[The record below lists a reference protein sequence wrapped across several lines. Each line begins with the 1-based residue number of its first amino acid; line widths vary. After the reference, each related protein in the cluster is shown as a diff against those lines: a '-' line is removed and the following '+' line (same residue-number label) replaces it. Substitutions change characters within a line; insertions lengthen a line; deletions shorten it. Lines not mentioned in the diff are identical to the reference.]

1 MAKKNKAPVIFF
13 IVTTVIGAGIMF
25 YPAISEQISSWGHIE
40 AILTYHEELAQVP
53 DYRIEE
59 LLAQAHS
66 FNQRVGT
73 RPFGE
78 LEEEYLQMLRFGIT
92 DVIGHVQIPDLQ
104 IDLPIFHGTSHSVL
118 QRGVG
123 HLEGYA
129 LPVGG
134 ENTHTALSAHRG
146 LPSAM
151 LFTRLDEMEIGD
163 IFVVRVLNEVL
174 IYEVDQIREVL
185 PNDTSYLATER
196 GRDLATLITCTP
208 YGVNSHRL
216 LVRGSR
222 LDICYDELFTPAIP
236 IGDFINWESEPVTL
250 PFQSQVLLASAALAL
265 IIKIILEIRQKRLRE
280 LYLKSNSNIG
290 RSKLA

>member
-13 IVTTVIGAGIMF
+13 IVTTVIGAGIML
-25 YPAISEQISSWGHIE
+25 YPSISERISRGQQVREIGSY
-40 AILTYHEELAQVP
+40 LEELAQVP

-66 FNQRVGT
+66 FNQRLGT
-73 RPFGE
+73 TSFE
-78 LEEEYLQMLRFGIT
+78 NLEEEYFQMLRIGVT
-92 DVIGHVQIPDLQ
+92 DVIGYVEIPD
-104 IDLPIFHGTSHSVL
+104 IEVNLPIFHGTSHNVL

-123 HLEGYA
+123 HFEGYA

-134 ENTHTALSAHRG
+134 ESTHTALSAHRG
-146 LPSAM
+146 LPSAL

-163 IFVVRVLNEVL
+163 IFIIRILNETL

-185 PNDTSYLATER
+185 PSDTSLLATER

-208 YGVNSHRL
+208 YGINSHRL

-222 LDICYDELFTPAIP
+222 LDVYYEDLFPAIP
-236 IGDFINWESEPVTL
+236 VGDVINWESEPITL
-250 PFQSQVLLASAALAL
+250 PLQSQVLLASAALAL